1 MLIGFFKYD
10 EVNSILLSGSDD
22 KSVKIFDVR
31 CADCI
36 QTVQFNDS
44 VGNLYYHDKMLLT
57 VIKREGNLY
66 WYDLRTNSLVTTL
79 DGHTKAVRSF

>member
-1 MLIGFFKYD
+1 M
-10 EVNSILLSGSDD
+10 SGSDD

-31 CADCI
+31 SGDCV

-44 VGNLYYHDKMLLT
+44 VGNLYCHDKMLLS
-57 VIKREGNLY
+57 VIKREGNLF

-79 DGHTKAVRSF
+79 NGHTKAVSLLF